1 MPVQHGCLRMP
12 ASRRRLDVADVD
24 GVDDRRV
31 REHNFRSKLDL
42 GSFILHTRLLA
53 FDGSPL
59 TAASSRAPTSR
70 TCTSTSTSTRL
81 TKSAS
86 PAKIFNRLVLDIYTH
101 DL

>member
-1 MPVQHGCLRMP
+1 MLVQHGCLRMP

-24 GVDDRRV
+24 RVDGRRV
-31 REHNFRSKLDL
+31 REHNFRSNLDL
-42 GSFILHTRLLA
+42 GSFILHTKMLPCRG
-53 FDGSPL
+53 FPL

-86 PAKIFNRLVLDIYTH
+86 PAKIFNRLVLDIYTNN
-101 DL
+101 L